1 VGHGIADRQTVAT
14 LGATRRQNLA
24 AVFAG
29 HAFAETVF
37 VHTLAITGIVSSLH
51 DWTPNKDRS
60 RRIYIHKP
68 FIFKGMGA
76 KARQH
81 FQGGGGVG
89 RRVFGVI
96 WLTKPVLLVLSSIL
110 AALFAASGLRSRI
123 LRHNF
128 QIIKLRAPKF
138 YRIRLGFHL
147 AYDFLSL
154 ILPGSL
160 PVVRL
165 HPRSAVP
172 GGSLDALR
180 SGPSLLLTAH
190 FGNWEAQA
198 AAWGRLGVRLLG
210 AARPLRSRIA
220 HNVLARLRARHGIHV
235 VTTAVPR
242 TALRHIHPPQNSS
255 PFTPNVPGCF
265 GILWDQHAPQ
275 STRPG
280 SFFGEPVSLNPLPFF
295 LLERNPCPVY
305 FGVLLPGGTMRLVPL
320 LARFDQGWENRL
332 ARRYHRVLETLVRR
346 YPTHWHGALHAR
358 FKMTRVYVGHRGKSY

>member
-14 LGATRRQNLA
+14 LGTARGQDLAT
-24 AVFAG
+24 VFSS
-29 HAFAETVF
+29 HALTETVL

-68 FIFKGMGA
+68 FIFKGMDA
-76 KARQH
+76 KAPQQ
-81 FQGGGGVG
+81 FQGGGGFG
-89 RRVFGVI
+89 RRVFRVRLLI
-96 WLTKPVLLVLSSIL
+96 QPVLLVFSSIL
-110 AALFAASGLRSRI
+110 AIAFAATGLRHRV
-123 LRHNF
+123 LRQNF
-128 QIIKLRAPKF
+128 QTIKLKTPIF

-160 PVVRL
+160 PATRL
-165 HPRSAVP
+165 HPRSCAP

-210 AARPLRSRIA
+210 AARPLRSRLA
-220 HNVLARLRARHGIHV
+220 HNGLARLRARHGIHV

-242 TALRHIHPPQNSS
+242 TALRHLTNPQNSW
-255 PFTPNVPGCF
+255 PGCF
-265 GILWDQHAPQ
+265 GILWDQHAPD
-275 STRPG
+275 SARPG
-280 SFFGEPVSLNPLPFF
+280 TFFGEPVSLNPLPFF
-295 LLERNPCPVY
+295 LLDRAPCPVF
-305 FGVLLPGGTMRLVPL
+305 FGVLLPNGTLRLIPL
-320 LARFDQGWENRL
+320 LTRFDQGWENRL
-332 ARRYHRVLETLVRR
+332 SRRYHRVLEALIRR
-346 YPTHWHGALHAR
+346 YPTRWYGALHAR
-358 FKMTRVYVGHRGKSY
+358 FKMTRAYVGHRRTMKSEI